1 MANMKIFIIDGHPII
16 REAMRIQVRRLQA
29 QAEIFEA
36 STLTEFATVV
46 TKNGTPDLIV
56 TDLELQ
62 DSSGLT
68 TVSQLK
74 SLYPHCPL
82 IVFSSSSAALFEDAA
97 ITLGA
102 DAFLHKSTP
111 LLDIYSALRA
121 LLASDSEH
129 DTQISESIGKLSKR
143 QKQLMIMLHEGLS
156 NREIAARIEISEHT
170 VKVHLWRLFRKLSVN
185 SRTQALAYGRNN
197 GLI

>member
-1 MANMKIFIIDGHPII
+1 MKIFIIDGHPII

-36 STLTEFATVV
+36 STLTEFAMVV
-46 TKNGTPDLIV
+46 TQNGAPDLIV

-102 DAFLHKSTP
+102 DIFLHKSTS

-121 LLASDSEH
+121 ILASDSEFE
-129 DTQISESIGKLSKR
+129 TQTTESVGKLSKR

-170 VKVHLWRLFRKLSVN
+170 VKVHLWRLFRKLGVN
-185 SRTQALAYGRNN
+185 SRTQALAFGRNN